1 MMKHLLVSLLQLQNF
16 RMRNILVGSISVL
29 CMIGIAP
36 FVVTAKTADTVI
48 TEKNTQINQ
57 LNQEISKLQQEL
69 SGVQQQKQSLS
80 QTLRE
85 INTNQK
91 RIDTT
96 IQKTGLEIEQTD
108 VLLATIT
115 DQILTHEQRIQIGKA
130 AIAQSL
136 RSLYEYQDTTLFELL
151 LSNQPL
157 SEKWEDIDH
166 LASLQK
172 ATRDELDVLLLTIV
186 LLAQK
191 IVEEARNKEAME
203 DLLKQK
209 RVESQ
214 SLSAVENEKAQLL
227 KETQNKESEYQKIIN
242 EKLAKKKQFEQ
253 ELFDYESQ
261 LRYTFKPGQLPAEGS
276 AALAWP
282 IANPYITQ
290 FFGATP
296 SSTHLYASGEHS
308 GVDFRAAVGTPILA
322 SANGTVAGIGDTDT
336 ACPRASFGKW
346 IFIKHDNN
354 LAMVYAHMSQIN
366 VKTGDKITQG
376 QVIGLSGN
384 TGHSTAPH
392 LHISVFPADAV
403 SIQNRPSKACPGK
416 VFIMPIAATESYL
429 NPIKYL
435 PPFTP
440 AMVKPGAY

>member
-1 MMKHLLVSLLQLQNF
+1 MNHYTELLQRLANL
-16 RMRNILVGSISVL
+16 RMRNLVAFFIILSLGIGNPISSLFAATNNDAV
-29 CMIGIAP
+29 IA
-36 FVVTAKTADTVI
+36 D
-48 TEKNTQINQ
+48 KNSQINQ

-69 SGVQQQKQSLS
+69 SGVQQEKQSLS

-85 INTNQK
+85 ISTNQK
-91 RIDTT
+91 KISTT
-96 IQKTGLEIEQTD
+96 IQKTGAEIEKTGA
-108 VLLATIT
+108 LLDTINS
-115 DQILTHEQRIQIGKA
+115 QILTHEQRIQIGKA
-130 AIAQSL
+130 AIAKSL
-136 RSLYEYQDTTLFELL
+136 RALYEYQDTTLFELL

-157 SEKWEDIDH
+157 SEKWENIDNL
-166 LASLQK
+166 LALQK
-172 ATRDELDVLLLTIV
+172 ATGDELDMLLLTKEQ
-186 LLAQK
+186 LAQK
-191 IVEEARNKEAME
+191 LAEEALNKQEME
-203 DLLKQK
+203 ELLQQK
-209 RVESQ
+209 RIEGQ
-214 SLSAVENEKAQLL
+214 SLSVVESEKAKLL

-261 LRYTFKPGQLPAEGS
+261 LKYTFKPGQLPAEGS

-296 SSTHLYASGEHS
+296 SSTRLYASGQHS

-322 SANGTVAGIGDTDT
+322 SANGVVAGVGDTDL

-354 LAMVYAHMSQIN
+354 LAMVYAHMSQIS
-366 VKTGDKITQG
+366 VKTGDRVVQG
-376 QVIGLSGN
+376 QTIGLSGN

-416 VFIMPIAATESYL
+416 VFVMPIAATESYL

-435 PPFTP
+435 PVFTP